1 MISAEYQELLKVLK
15 LRFDNNKYRHKSI
28 DWIKVQERLEKD
40 INKLRSLNEMEITGG
55 EPDVIEF
62 DKGTG
67 EYIFCDCS
75 METPIGRRNICYD
88 REGLESRKSFK
99 PKDNAIDMA
108 SRMGIKL
115 LSEERYRK
123 LQELGDFDT
132 KSSSWIKTPA
142 AVRKLGGALFA
153 DFRCRLSLSYSKR
166 CRLHFTERQPRIYH
180 TRLDCRQPCLYVP
193 DSEPQR

>member
-15 LRFDNNKYRHKSI
+15 LRFDNNKYRHKGI
-28 DWIKVQERLEKD
+28 EWIKVQERLEKD

-99 PKDNAIDMA
+99 PKDNALDMA
-108 SRMGIKL
+108 SRMGIEL
-115 LSEERYRK
+115 LSEELYRK
-123 LQELGDFDT
+123 LQELGDFDNKT
-132 KSSSWIKTPA
+132 SSWIKTPNDI
-142 AVRKLGGALFA
+142 RKLGGALFG
-153 DFRCRLSLSYSKR
+153 DKR
-166 CRLHFTERQPRIYH
+166 YGHVFIYH
-180 TRLDCRQPCLYVP
+180 NGASSYYQVRGFRGILLV
-193 DSEPQR
+193 